1 MSRRASFRENLR
13 TGQLLV
19 GTWIKTPDAMVV
31 EVLGRSALDV
41 LCLDAEHSP
50 FDRRAL
56 DYCILACHATDM
68 PCIVRVPANQAHHL
82 LNALDCGADA
92 VQIPHIASAA
102 QAQQAVDD
110 CIYSAQKSAEKPLG
124 SRGYAGSSR
133 AAGYTT
139 RTQAAHLV
147 ASNEAACVIAQI
159 EDASALAHIDSIV
172 AIKRLDAV
180 FIGRADLTVSLGENN
195 QQGPRTLAAIETVIA
210 AAKVANKA
218 VGMFCNANEIAQW
231 KAKGVS
237 LFLVSSDHGFMLQGA
252 KELKAI
258 ASLA

>member
-1 MSRRASFRENLR
+1 
-13 TGQLLV
+13 
-19 GTWIKTPDAMVV
+19 
-31 EVLGRSALDV
+31 
-41 LCLDAEHSP
+41 
-50 FDRRAL
+50 
-56 DYCILACHATDM
+56 
-68 PCIVRVPANQAHHL
+68 L

-102 QAQQAVDD
+102 HAQQAVDD
-110 CIYSAQKSAEKPLG
+110 CIYSAEKPLG

-139 RTQAAHLV
+139 RTQAVHLA

-159 EDASALAHIDSIV
+159 EDASALANIADIV
-172 AIKRLDAV
+172 AIERLDAV

-195 QQGPRTLAAIETVIA
+195 QQGPRTLAAIEAVITT
-210 AAKVANKA
+210 AKVVGKA
-218 VGMFCNANEIAQW
+218 VGMFCNANEIAHW

-252 KELKAI
+252 KDLKAI
-258 ASLA
+258 ANQS

>member
-13 TGQLLV
+13 AGQLLV
-19 GTWIKTPDAMVV
+19 GTWVKTPDAMVV

-50 FDRRAL
+50 FERRAL

-110 CIYSAQKSAEKPLG
+110 CIYSAEKPNG

-159 EDASALAHIDSIV
+159 EDASALAQIDSIV
-172 AIKRLDAV
+172 AIERLDAV

-195 QQGPRTLAAIETVIA
+195 QQGPRTVAAIEAVIA
-210 AAKVANKA
+210 AAKAAGKA
-218 VGMFCNANEIAQW
+218 VGMFCNTNEIAQW
-231 KAKGVS
+231 KSKGVS

-258 ASLA
+258 ASQA